1 MVNQL
6 SVFVENRN
14 GAIMEVTGILCGSG
28 IDLRAMS
35 IAESR
40 DFGVVRLLVDK
51 PEEAWTL
58 LKKNGITC
66 ALTPVIGVAVPDQP
80 GTFHKMLTALYDAK
94 IIVEYTYAFV
104 APETGTAYV
113 ILRVPDVDLAA
124 KAITGAGMRLLQ
136 DEEVYRI

>member
-1 MVNQL
+1 MINQL

-35 IAESR
+35 IADSR
-40 DFGVVRLLVDK
+40 DFGVVRLLVDR
-51 PEEAWTL
+51 PEAARDL
-58 LKKNGITC
+58 LKENGITST
-66 ALTPVIGVAVPDQP
+66 LTPVIGVEVPDRP
-80 GTFHKMLTALYDAK
+80 GTFHKMLTALYEAE
-94 IIVEYTYAFV
+94 IMVEYTYAFV
-104 APETGTAYV
+104 APETGTAYA

-124 KAITGAGMRLLQ
+124 KAITGVGMRLLQ